1 MANYSK
7 RTISAENSQKQE
19 MGSERKREA
28 AKVKLY
34 PSVHLLHSLRAAS
47 QGLFHVLGNCMCSQE
62 IWCI

>member
-7 RTISAENSQKQE
+7 KSIRVENSQKQE

-47 QGLFHVLGNCMCSQE
+47 QGLCHVLGNCVCCLE